1 MGRKEEWAL
10 ALLDEATDLAIC
22 TDYTERIGRLEAE
35 YEMTLDEAFQILK
48 DFLKKER

>member
-1 MGRKEEWAL
+1 MDRKVELAL
-10 ALLDEATDLAIC
+10 ALLNEVTDLAVC
-22 TDYTERIGRLEAE
+22 TDYINCIVKLEIE